1 MKYALILISLIPL
14 NILADDKFALVEDV
28 GVFGEE
34 ESLEDSKNVAINEG
48 KRIAIQKAIEQIS
61 GGKYFN
67 ISADYF
73 DETIDSFSIKS
84 ETFVGNVYKAKVDY
98 RVNISA
104 VSNLLGIKSIEQLQ
118 PITNEYQGR
127 LIAVNSSNISREYV
141 KLCEILK
148 QYSLSVIPYSFS
160 SNKIKYK
167 YSEQLNNIL
176 KESGADI
183 YYETI
188 H

>member
-1 MKYALILISLIPL
+1 MKRALILISLISL
-14 NILADDKFALVEDV
+14 NVFADDKFALVEDV
-28 GVFGEE
+28 AVFGEE
-34 ESLEDSKNVAINEG
+34 ENLDDSKNFAINEG

-61 GGKYFN
+61 SGKYFN

-73 DETIDSFSIKS
+73 DEAIDSFSIKT
-84 ETFVGNVYKAKVDY
+84 ETFVGNSYKAKVDY

-104 VSNLLGIKSIEQLQ
+104 VSNLLGMKSADRLK

-127 LIAVNSSNISREYV
+127 LIAVNSANISREYV
-141 KLCEILK
+141 KLCEVLK
-148 QYSLSVIPYSFS
+148 QYSLSAIPYSFS